1 MVNLNF
7 HFKILQYM
15 FTIKNG
21 CFKENIAGCCSPCG
35 DQLEVRILTTVNVSI
50 TLLHAINGQ
59 II

>member
-1 MVNLNF
+1 MD
-7 HFKILQYM
+7 
-15 FTIKNG
+15 G